1 MTGAAT
7 TAASLRAGGDARPI
21 TPDLSTD
28 TVYLAGFEPNRPAE
42 SVHDDLMVRT
52 FAVAAGDDAPIVF
65 SVCDLVGLT
74 RTHDDTGSRVVAC
87 THTHHGPDGLGFWG
101 QPFEGV
107 SGIDAGYL
115 DRVRATI
122 ADSQAAAV
130 AALEPAG
137 VVAGSVPVPELVQ
150 NHRNPDILD
159 DELSVVRLVRPDGS
173 AIATFVDYAC
183 HPEVVEAE
191 GTAVTADFPGHLCR
205 RIEAAVGGVTVF
217 AVGALGG
224 MQSPR
229 TEVRTHAE
237 AERFGEVLADA
248 VERAVTAGTAADA
261 AAEGDAVAGEAA
273 VGTDGPRVAFAR
285 EQVAFMLQNPLYEL
299 GMELGLVPAA
309 ERRGDEVVTEVSYAR
324 IGPAGIA
331 CVPGE
336 LFPELGLGLKR
347 SMRDSGVRVP
357 IVVGLADD
365 EIGYLIPE
373 ADFVAPEDYL
383 DPGSSYE
390 ESFSAG
396 PQAAPRV
403 IEALDRLIA
412 AT

>member
-1 MTGAAT
+1 VGIPEDTAGT
-7 TAASLRAGGDARPI
+7 TVVGGLRAGADARPI
-21 TPDLSTD
+21 TPDLGRD
-28 TVYLAGFEPNRPAE
+28 TVWLAGFDVDRPAQ

-52 FAVAAGDDAPIVF
+52 FAVAEGDDEPVVF
-65 SVCDLVGLT
+65 TVCDLVGLT

-101 QPFEGV
+101 LPFEGV
-107 SGIDAGYL
+107 SGIDAQYL
-115 DRVRATI
+115 ERVRETI
-122 ADSQAAAV
+122 TDSQAAAV

-137 VVAGSVPVPELVQ
+137 LVAGSVPVPELVR

-173 AIATFVDYAC
+173 VIATFVDYAC

-205 RIEAAVGGVTVF
+205 RIEATVGGVAVF

-237 AERFGEVLADA
+237 AERFGEVLAEA
-248 VERAVTAGTAADA
+248 VERAVTGDTAADA
-261 AAEGDAVAGEAA
+261 AGA
-273 VGTDGPRVAFAR
+273 RVAFAR
-285 EQVAFMLQNPLYEL
+285 EQIAFALQNPVYEL

-309 ERRGDEVVTEVSYAR
+309 ERRGDDVVTEVSYTR

-336 LFPELGLGLKR
+336 LFPELGLQLKQ
-347 SMRDSGVRVP
+347 SMRDTGVRVP

-365 EIGYLIPE
+365 EIGYIIPE

-412 AT
+412 TT

>member
-1 MTGAAT
+1 MGTPDDTAT
-7 TAASLRAGGDARPI
+7 ATAGGGLRAGADARPI

-52 FAVAAGDDAPIVF
+52 FAVAAGDEAPIVF
-65 SVCDLVGLT
+65 TVCDLVGLT

-107 SGIDAGYL
+107 SGIDARYL
-115 DRVRATI
+115 ERVRATI

-150 NHRNPDILD
+150 NHRNPEILD
-159 DELSVVRLVRPDGS
+159 DELSVVRLVRPDGTV
-173 AIATFVDYAC
+173 IATFVDYAC

-205 RIEAAVGGVTVF
+205 RIEAAVGGIAVF
-217 AVGALGG
+217 AAGALGG

-237 AERFGEVLADA
+237 AERFGEVLAEA
-248 VERAVTAGTAADA
+248 VERAVTTDTAADA
-261 AAEGDAVAGEAA
+261 TGA
-273 VGTDGPRVAFAR
+273 RVAFAR
-285 EQVAFMLQNPLYEL
+285 EQITFALQNPVYEL

-309 ERRGDEVVTEVSYAR
+309 ERRGDDVVTEVSYAR

-336 LFPELGLGLKR
+336 LFPELGLQLKQ
-347 SMRDSGVRVP
+347 SMRATGVRVP

-396 PQAAPRV
+396 PQAATRV
-403 IEALDRLIA
+403 VEALDGLIA
-412 AT
+412 TT